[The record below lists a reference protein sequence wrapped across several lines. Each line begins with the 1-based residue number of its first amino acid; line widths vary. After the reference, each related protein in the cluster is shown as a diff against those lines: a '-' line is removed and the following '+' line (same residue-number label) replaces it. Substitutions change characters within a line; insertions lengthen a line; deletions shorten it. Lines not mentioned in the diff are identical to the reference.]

1 MKLQIVCNK
10 CIIFTLPSHDLIAE
24 EAITEVVHKIQL
36 ENSLPIWKKIRV
48 DAYSCEKECLY
59 FIYPEEIQKIH
70 IASFALPYL
79 GDYFTE

>member
-10 CIIFTLPSHDLIAE
+10 CIIFTLPSHHPAAE
-24 EAITEVVHKIQL
+24 EAINKVVHKIQL
-36 ENSLPIWKKIRV
+36 ENSMPTWEKIRV

-59 FIYPEEIQKIH
+59 FVYPEEIQKIC